1 MSEYIIHP
9 EKKDQP
15 SGTFLMDALH
25 RYGFPVE
32 ISLKGSDQNWER
44 VRFSEP
50 GPPEAECFVSF
61 EPKDGSISVTVPLD
75 SPHRTRDMQMFLV
88 HILLK
93 TLGGQADH
101 SGTRERSTPEEFA
114 KKIRHLQSGA
124 SLWDYFWLVFPWVVV
139 VFGVLA
145 LFWIPPSLR
154 HMDLAIA
161 AVSLLCAL
169 GLTYSHFKR

>member
-9 EKKDQP
+9 EKTSRP
-15 SGTFLMDALH
+15 SGTFLMDGLH

-44 VRFSEP
+44 IRFFEA
-50 GPPEAECFVSF
+50 GPPESECFVSID
-61 EPKDGSISVTVPLD
+61 PKEGGISVTVPLD

-93 TLGGQADH
+93 ELGGQSDH

-114 KKIRHLQSGA
+114 K
-124 SLWDYFWLVFPWVVV
+124 
-139 VFGVLA
+139 
-145 LFWIPPSLR
+145 
-154 HMDLAIA
+154 
-161 AVSLLCAL
+161 
-169 GLTYSHFKR
+169 